1 MKASGKMD
9 TSHSALQLAA
19 QKKAQMTQELTI
31 ELHLAAFA
39 VAITIVLGSQVPS
52 LQREN
57 CLAGLG
63 LCFVCYC

>member
-1 MKASGKMD
+1 
-9 TSHSALQLAA
+9 
-19 QKKAQMTQELTI
+19 MTRELTI
-31 ELHLAAFA
+31 RLHLAAFA

-63 LCFVCYC
+63 NFAGLDLCFIYNFAGLDLCFIYYYY